1 MRYVL
6 LCLEE
11 PPDPDDL
18 RWIANAPG
26 VKILAHSLPHVLLVE
41 ANKEA
46 ADKLRSALK
55 KWNISEEVVYSLPS
69 NPFRKTWHDKK
80 RGKDPS

>member
-18 RWIANAPG
+18 RRIANAPG
-26 VKILAHSLPHVLLVE
+26 VKMLAHSIPHILLVE
-41 ANKEA
+41 ANQEA
-46 ADKLRSALK
+46 ADKLRSDLK
-55 KWNISEEVVYSLPS
+55 QWSISEEVVYSLPS
-69 NPFRKTWHDKK
+69 NPFRKTRYNK
-80 RGKDPS
+80 